1 LVALFLQEMKRK
13 LFEATLADNKRLRQ
27 EQDDEK
33 KRARV
38 NKRLAQLNSQM
49 DDRLF
54 KEACMARERNVMNLA
69 RGMTKEFARRRKAI
83 ELIVCNAI
91 ERDAA
96 SSSSIDT
103 SSTVLTK
110 FGEMLP
116 PVARIYAVEVVR
128 IWDFLHSF
136 SEVFSKS
143 TELSTI
149 PSLDILQDAFVCL
162 KTNGSDKQKRLQAVD
177 LFKGIALDLCK
188 VISPR

>member
-1 LVALFLQEMKRK
+1 MKRK

-33 KRARV
+33 KRTRV

-96 SSSSIDT
+96 SSSSVDT
-103 SSTVLTK
+103 SSTILSK
-110 FGEMLP
+110 FE
-116 PVARIYAVEVVR
+116 VEVVR

-149 PSLDILQDAFVCL
+149 PSLDALQDAFVCL
-162 KTNGSDKQKRLQAVD
+162 KTNVSDKQKRLQAVD

>member
-1 LVALFLQEMKRK
+1 
-13 LFEATLADNKRLRQ
+13 
-27 EQDDEK
+27 
-33 KRARV
+33 
-38 NKRLAQLNSQM
+38 
-49 DDRLF
+49 
-54 KEACMARERNVMNLA
+54 MARERNVMNLA

-149 PSLDILQDAFVCL
+149 PSLEILQDAFVCL
-162 KTNGSDKQKRLQAVD
+162 KTNGSDKQKRLQAVV